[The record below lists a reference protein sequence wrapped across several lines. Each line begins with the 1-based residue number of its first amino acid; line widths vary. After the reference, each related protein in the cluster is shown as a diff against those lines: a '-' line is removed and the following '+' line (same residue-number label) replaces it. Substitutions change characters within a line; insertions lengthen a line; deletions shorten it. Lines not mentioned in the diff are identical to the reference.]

1 MTVKLK
7 RGFFKVAPIKPYVPL
22 TTTYYG
28 YEADNVFEIRKLG
41 GTTVSSYYASSHGMG
56 KVLSLF
62 NKEFFLFHN
71 GASQIMVIAPDDT
84 VSALMTIT
92 GVTDASVVT
101 MENNFMVITKNGTDI
116 TVSSYVIAGAPEDF
130 WAELVDTKT
139 IAATGSVGPLFACRA
154 SDTDSYV
161 CTRSSGGSLSTLRVV
176 STPTFSPS
184 AALNWVSGGIADM
197 QIPVAG
203 NLLTYAPGSRY
214 YWSKEYNYYVVKSG
228 DTFSL
233 YHKSGTLIW
242 SGTFATPGVNFY
254 IDQSTGNG
262 YVMTGEV
269 QDVQNQHFLTK
280 LYSLQSGTLSLIT
293 TSGYGNLTAHQF
305 CGNNYIVPLIDNTFT
320 PMSQYQQTGNKAT
333 PSTTSIT
340 MTSATNVGFSAF
352 ASAIRF
358 A

>member
-7 RGFFKVAPIKPYVPL
+7 QGFFKVTPIKPYVPL

-71 GASQIMVIAPDDT
+71 GASQIMVVAPDDT
-84 VSALMTIT
+84 VSSLMTIT
-92 GVTDASVVT
+92 GVDDASVVT
-101 MENNFMVITKNGTDI
+101 MENNFIVITRSGTNI
-116 TVSSYVIAGAPEDF
+116 TASSYVIAGAAEDF

-139 IAATGSVGPLFACRA
+139 TTATGTIGRLFACRA
-154 SDTDSYV
+154 NDTDSYV
-161 CTRSSGGSLSTLRVV
+161 CTRSSGGSLYTLRIV
-176 STPTFSPS
+176 SAPTFSPS
-184 AALNWVSGGIADM
+184 AALNWAWGGIADM
-197 QIPVAG
+197 PIPVAG
-203 NLLTYAPGSRY
+203 NLLTYAPSSRY

-228 DTFSL
+228 NTYSL
-233 YHKSGTLIW
+233 YNKSGTLIW
-242 SGTFATPGVNFY
+242 TGSFTARGVNFY

-269 QDVQNQHFLTK
+269 QDVTNQHFLAK

-293 TSGYGNLTAHQF
+293 TSGYGNLTSNQF

-340 MTSATNVGFSAF
+340 MGSATNVGFSAF